1 MTTDL
6 SARGLQSFDPV
17 MEGFFGTRMMVERLK
32 QDVKDLSEDARQLVN
47 TKSLAG
53 GVTPL
58 CP

>member
-47 TKSLAG
+47 TKSLTG
-53 GVTPL
+53 GVTP
-58 CP
+58 